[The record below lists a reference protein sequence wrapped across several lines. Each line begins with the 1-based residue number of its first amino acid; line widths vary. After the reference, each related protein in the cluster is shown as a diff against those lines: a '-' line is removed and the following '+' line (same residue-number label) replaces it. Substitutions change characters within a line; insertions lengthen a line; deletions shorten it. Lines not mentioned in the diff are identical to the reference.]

1 MLKSIRYRTPWP
13 RKRLASTVW
22 CSRVASQAGEWANN
36 PVSFCCSELAAGYKV
51 LEAADAVEAQEVV
64 AEHKPALILLDW
76 MLPGMSGLEFAK
88 WLKRDQH
95 FDEIPVIMLTA
106 RDEENYKV
114 QGLEAGIDDYV
125 TKPFSTRELVARIKA
140 VLRRAGNDDSELIR
154 VEGRLEMDLVQHRV
168 LAQGESIPIGPTE
181 FKLLH
186 FFLTH
191 QERVYSRAQLLDLV
205 WGRDVYI
212 EERTVDVHI
221 RRLRKALEPHG
232 LENLV
237 QTVRGVGYRFSVR
250 SA

>member
-1 MLKSIRYRTPWP
+1 MSATEILIVEDESAVRELLTAT
-13 RKRLASTVW
+13 LL
-22 CSRVASQAGEWANN
+22 GAN
-36 PVSFCCSELAAGYKV
+36 YKV
-51 LEAADAVEAQEVV
+51 LEAADATAAQGIVT
-64 AEHKPALILLDW
+64 EHNPALILLDW

-88 WLKRDQH
+88 WLRRDQQ
-95 FDEIPVIMLTA
+95 FSEIPVIMLTA

-140 VLRRAGNDDSELIR
+140 VLRRAGADSNDSIR
-154 VEGRLEMDLVQHRV
+154 VDERLEMDLVQHRV
-168 LAQGESIPIGPTE
+168 LAAGRSVPIGPTE

-205 WGRDVYI
+205 WGRAVYI

-250 SA
+250 PS

>member
-1 MLKSIRYRTPWP
+1 
-13 RKRLASTVW
+13 
-22 CSRVASQAGEWANN
+22 VAN
-36 PVSFCCSELAAGYKV
+36 
-51 LEAADAVEAQEVV
+51 
-64 AEHKPALILLDW
+64 HKPALILLDW
-76 MLPGMSGLEFAK
+76 MLPGVSGLEFAK
-88 WLKRDQH
+88 WLRRDPN
-95 FDEIPVIMLTA
+95 FSETPVIMLTA

-125 TKPFSTRELVARIKA
+125 TKPFSTRELLARIKA
-140 VLRRAGNDDSELIR
+140 VLRRAGGSDNELIR
-154 VEGRLEMDLVQHRV
+154 IDGCLEMDLSQHRV
-168 LAQGESIPIGPTE
+168 LANEQSIPIGPTE

-250 SA
+250 PT

>member
-1 MLKSIRYRTPWP
+1 V
-13 RKRLASTVW
+13 STAEILIVEDEPAV
-22 CSRVASQAGEWANN
+22 REL
-36 PVSFCCSELAAGYKV
+36 LAATLLGAGYDV
-51 LEAADAVEAQEVV
+51 QEAADATAAQDMV
-64 AEHKPALILLDW
+64 AEHNPSLILLDW
-76 MLPGMSGLEFAK
+76 MLPGMSGLQFAK
-88 WLKRDQH
+88 WLKRDQQLS
-95 FDEIPVIMLTA
+95 ETPVIMLTA
-106 RDEENYKV
+106 RDEEDYKV

-125 TKPFSTRELVARIKA
+125 TKPFSTRELLARIKA
-140 VLRRAGNDDSELIR
+140 VLRRAGSDGTELIQ
-154 VEGRLEMDLVQHRV
+154 VDGCLEMDLAQHRV
-168 LAQGESIPIGPTE
+168 LANGQSVPIGPTE

-237 QTVRGVGYRFSVR
+237 QTVRGVGYRFSVKQD
-250 SA
+250 